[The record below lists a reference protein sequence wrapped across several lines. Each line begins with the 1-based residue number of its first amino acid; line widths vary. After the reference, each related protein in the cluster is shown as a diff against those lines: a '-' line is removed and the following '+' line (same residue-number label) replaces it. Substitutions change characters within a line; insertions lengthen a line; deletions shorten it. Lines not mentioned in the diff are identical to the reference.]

1 MEIADKYTKNL
12 LCFLFLGIYTS
23 FTFIVLKKVFSSKVY
38 TNAPRCSIL

>member
-1 MEIADKYTKNL
+1 MFSI
-12 LCFLFLGIYTS
+12 FRFYTS

>member
-1 MEIADKYTKNL
+1 MFAI
-12 LCFLFLGIYTS
+12 FRFYTS